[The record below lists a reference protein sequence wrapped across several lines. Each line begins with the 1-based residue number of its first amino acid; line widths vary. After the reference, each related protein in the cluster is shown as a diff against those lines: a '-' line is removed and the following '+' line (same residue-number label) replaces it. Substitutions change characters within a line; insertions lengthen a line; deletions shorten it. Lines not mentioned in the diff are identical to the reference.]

1 MTTVAANLFM
11 LRSLGYI
18 PSVVAYP
25 VMQGSLVALIA
36 LCSLILYREKLT
48 PKTLVSLLMSIAGIV
63 LLNL

>member
-1 MTTVAANLFM
+1 M

-25 VMQGSLVALIA
+25 VMQGWLVALSA